1 MEYAD
6 AQNQLSL
13 WLIRCRASLPASR
26 LILDVAVESYCID
39 LWCSRMLP
47 GRNPSLQ
54 RDPFP
59 LGTSIALNDLS
70 LGTSIAGPRCQL
82 LVRGTLPRYLP
93 VPTDVFL
100 VFERLS
106 LCFGTSLA
114 LNRHEIIRR
123 SYYSNKMLTLELSRS
138 PFYWSGTLNNVT
150 LRFGRGDWGCRRSIY
165 RLRRARLW
173 TPLVLGL
180 SQWRSWDDEASAN
193 ENPRYCD
200 QWEDVKGWS
209 HPIFF
214 LRWRREY
221 FLEGTRSWQ
230 RSGSQTG

>member
-1 MEYAD
+1 
-6 AQNQLSL
+6 
-13 WLIRCRASLPASR
+13 
-26 LILDVAVESYCID
+26 
-39 LWCSRMLP
+39 MLP
-47 GRNPSLQ
+47 GRNPSPL

-123 SYYSNKMLTLELSRS
+123 GYYSNKMLTLD
-138 PFYWSGTLNNVT
+138 Y
-150 LRFGRGDWGCRRSIY
+150 
-165 RLRRARLW
+165 
-173 TPLVLGL
+173 
-180 SQWRSWDDEASAN
+180 
-193 ENPRYCD
+193 
-200 QWEDVKGWS
+200 
-209 HPIFF
+209 
-214 LRWRREY
+214 
-221 FLEGTRSWQ
+221 
-230 RSGSQTG
+230 

>member
-1 MEYAD
+1 
-6 AQNQLSL
+6 
-13 WLIRCRASLPASR
+13 
-26 LILDVAVESYCID
+26 
-39 LWCSRMLP
+39 MLP

-123 SYYSNKMLTLELSRS
+123 GYYSNKMLTLDLSRS
-138 PFYWSGTLNNVT
+138 PFIEANTLNSY
-150 LRFGRGDWGCRRSIY
+150 LCG
-165 RLRRARLW
+165 
-173 TPLVLGL
+173 
-180 SQWRSWDDEASAN
+180 
-193 ENPRYCD
+193 
-200 QWEDVKGWS
+200 
-209 HPIFF
+209 
-214 LRWRREY
+214 
-221 FLEGTRSWQ
+221 LEGASEALAGLYIDSGVLRCGLRS
-230 RSGSQTG
+230 SSV